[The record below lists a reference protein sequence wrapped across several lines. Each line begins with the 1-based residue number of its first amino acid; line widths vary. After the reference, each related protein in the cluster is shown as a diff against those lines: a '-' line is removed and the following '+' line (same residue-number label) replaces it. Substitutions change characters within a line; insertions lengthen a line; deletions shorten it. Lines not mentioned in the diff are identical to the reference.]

1 MEILVSFLVS
11 ILHNLGMGRGVE
23 IKRDSYL
30 RKLISRAGDGQ
41 VKVLTGL
48 RRSGKS
54 YLLFRLFRDFLVSS
68 GVKDDHIIAL
78 ALDDLRNRKYWN
90 PIDLDDYVRSRI
102 MEDGE
107 MTYVFIDEIQFAR
120 PVPNSYVDDAKVG
133 FENAVLGW
141 LGIPGVDVYVTGS
154 NSRMLSS
161 DIATEFRGRLDN
173 IEVRPLSFRELKEA
187 YPENQ
192 RLLDE
197 YFIFGGMPFLA
208 RLKESSERRRY
219 LRDLVQ
225 QIYLRDILERN
236 SIRGD
241 KGTLDALLRAIASS
255 VGSLTSLRRLSNMFL
270 SLEGKTILPGTVERY
285 IDYFADSFLLEP
297 AVRLDVKGNRH
308 IAGLRKF
315 YFMDPGLRNA
325 LLDFSEIEQAHA
337 LENIVYN
344 ELRSR
349 GLDVRVGSL
358 SADFRDSS
366 GEIERKTL
374 EIDFVAT
381 DGNGKAYIQCAYDLA
396 GEGKREQEIRGL
408 LRIKD
413 GFRRLVVSRDIVV
426 PRYDRNGILYVGLE
440 DFLLGDYL
448 GLPGD

>member
-1 MEILVSFLVS
+1 MYQVVPF
-11 ILHNLGMGRGVE
+11 R
-23 IKRDSYL
+23 RARTTDSPGFPAS
-30 RKLISRAGDGQ
+30 SR
-41 VKVLTGL
+41 
-48 RRSGKS
+48 
-54 YLLFRLFRDFLVSS
+54 VSS
-68 GVKDDHIIAL
+68 QA
-78 ALDDLRNRKYWN
+78 
-90 PIDLDDYVRSRI
+90 
-102 MEDGE
+102 
-107 MTYVFIDEIQFAR
+107 
-120 PVPNSYVDDAKVG
+120 VG
-133 FENAVLGW
+133 
-141 LGIPGVDVYVTGS
+141 
-154 NSRMLSS
+154 
-161 DIATEFRGRLDN
+161 
-173 IEVRPLSFRELKEA
+173 
-187 YPENQ
+187 
-192 RLLDE
+192 
-197 YFIFGGMPFLA
+197 
-208 RLKESSERRRY
+208 SSERRRY

-440 DFLLGDYL
+440 DFLLGNYL
-448 GLPGD
+448 GLSKD